1 MLSLKE
7 VAMAQLVVR
16 KIDDDV
22 KERLRQRAARHGRS
36 MEEEVRVIL
45 SEAVAEDAPSTEGL
59 GTRIARNFAWLDEPF
74 EVPEFKGWPAR
85 PATFD
90 E

>member
-1 MLSLKE
+1 
-7 VAMAQLVVR
+7 MAQVVVR
-16 KIDDDV
+16 KLEEDV

-36 MEEEVRVIL
+36 MEEEIRVIL
-45 SEAVAEDAPSTEGL
+45 RDAVAEDAPSEGGL
-59 GTRIARNFAWLDEPF
+59 GTEIARLFAGAGLTF
-74 EVPEFKGWPAR
+74 EIPEMRGQPVR

>member
-1 MLSLKE
+1 
-7 VAMAQLVVR
+7 MAQLVVR
-16 KIDDDV
+16 KIEDDV

-36 MEEEVRVIL
+36 MEEEIRVIL
-45 SEAVAEDAPSTEGL
+45 SDAVADEEATGEGL
-59 GTRIARNFAWLDEPF
+59 GTRIARQFAWLDEPF
-74 EVPEFKGWPAR
+74 EVPEFKGFPAR

>member
-1 MLSLKE
+1 
-7 VAMAQLVVR
+7 MAQVVVR
-16 KIDDDV
+16 KLEDEV

-36 MEEEVRVIL
+36 MEAEIRDILRNAVRD
-45 SEAVAEDAPSTEGL
+45 EAPSEVGL
-59 GTRIARNFAWLDEPF
+59 GTEIARMFAWLDEPF
-74 EVPEFKGWPAR
+74 EIPEMRGFPLR

>member
-1 MLSLKE
+1 
-7 VAMAQLVVR
+7 MAQVVVR
-16 KIDDDV
+16 KLEDDV

-36 MEEEVRVIL
+36 MEAEIRAIL
-45 SEAVAEDAPSTEGL
+45 RDAVADDASTEPGL
-59 GTRIARNFAWLDEPF
+59 GTRIAQRFAWLDEPF
-74 EVPEFKGWPAR
+74 EIPEMRGFPMR